1 MIFHKDG
8 ESRCDT
14 HLCKVEHFQNIFF
27 RILLPTQQ
35 VGKPLVPEL
44 QLLNVGPRLPAA
56 PPHALLPAQLA
67 PPSPPLMVPP
77 QLAPPFPGQ
86 PARSPS
92 QPSKPPTSRYC
103 FGTIIN
109 SELLRGSNLGP
120 VHDMTIA
127 TNLNIAGDSMIAT
140 SPK

>member
-1 MIFHKDG
+1 MESPGVIFIFAR
-8 ESRCDT
+8 S
-14 HLCKVEHFQNIFF
+14 NIFKTFCF

-44 QLLNVGPRLPAA
+44 QLLNVGPRLPPA

-67 PPSPPLMVPP
+67 SPSPPLMVPP